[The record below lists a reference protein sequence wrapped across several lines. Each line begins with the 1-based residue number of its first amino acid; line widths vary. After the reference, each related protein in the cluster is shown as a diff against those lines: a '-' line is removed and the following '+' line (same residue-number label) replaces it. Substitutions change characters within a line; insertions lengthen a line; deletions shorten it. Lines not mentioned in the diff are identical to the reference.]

1 MRKGLATGVLGLS
14 VTLAGAAHAQGCST
28 SATAAAFG
36 TYQPLAGTTAT
47 TTSTI
52 SVTCTA
58 VVSLLIS
65 YTVKLNAGNYGTVAA
80 RKMSGSSWL
89 LGYQLYLDAGY
100 TQAWGDGSL
109 GTSFVMDGYTLGI
122 GTVTRT
128 YTAYGR
134 VPASQSVGP
143 ASYTD
148 TVTVLLTY

>member
-47 TTSTI
+47 TTSTVT
-52 SVTCTA
+52 VTCTA
-58 VVSLLIS
+58 LVSLLIS
-65 YTVKLNAGNYGTVAA
+65 YTVQLNAGGSGSFST
-80 RKMSGSSWL
+80 RKMAGPSWNL
-89 LGYQLYLDAGY
+89 NYQLYMDAGY
-100 TQAWGDGSL
+100 TQVWGDGTS
-109 GTSFVMDGYTLGI
+109 GTSYVTDGYLLGV
-122 GTVTRT
+122 GSVTKN

-143 ASYTD
+143 GAYTD
-148 TVTVLLTY
+148 SITVLLTY